1 MKFDKCLTKVKV
13 FFSKRLDFIFLITI
27 AFVLIFFK
35 VFSLPLIDGDSA
47 FYSKIAKNILESG
60 NWLTFRYIDPKDVI
74 DKPPL
79 AFWPIAIS
87 FKVFGIN
94 DFAATI
100 WHSILAFATVIL
112 VFYIAK
118 ELFGRRVAFYSGLVL
133 ITSAQFF
140 YQTRIPLQDMA
151 LTFFISLSLFC
162 FYIFLKYRRILAYYL
177 FVLFTS
183 LSILV
188 KGPVSIPL
196 IIPVVLIYLII
207 QRKLPFENK
216 KDYLIHGL
224 AGIAIFVLLGCSWFI
239 YEYNV
244 LGQPFLNQYWARNVG
259 RFFKPVDVEFEPK
272 RDFYTLFI
280 YILATF
286 LPWAGFLYPGI
297 YYLFKLRKKEYKA
310 EIDFLLVWFFVI
322 IGFFSISGNRKII
335 RYMLPFFPAIS
346 IMVGKVWNDIFEL
359 GKSFP
364 RRILFSGLIITL
376 IVTIPLVSLLIFGT
390 ITKFP
395 EESLAY
401 LPIFIPF
408 IVSLTI
414 ALATFLIF
422 AFCGK
427 LKTAF
432 YTLVI
437 LSAISYMIFINQGAK
452 YFPLASPYL
461 RFSKKIS
468 SMLTE
473 KSKVATYKGEFNR
486 FVIFYVDKPVV
497 YLKNDKELKEFLS
510 SPNRVFVVTDQ
521 KEDFERFR
529 GKNKVYILDS
539 SNNKYLFTNIKL

>member
-259 RFFKPVDVEFEPK
+259 RFFKPE
-272 RDFYTLFI
+272 
-280 YILATF
+280 
-286 LPWAGFLYPGI
+286 
-297 YYLFKLRKKEYKA
+297 LRKKEYKA